1 MRTRA
6 VLFTIVAGATGVLGA
21 VGASAGAGAAAPP
34 LQCGA
39 TVTRNVTL
47 RADLLGCPGD
57 GLVIGAPNV
66 KVDLHGFT
74 IGGSKT
80 PGSAGIRNVGF
91 AGLQVV
97 GGGRFAAIQEFEVG
111 VLVAHGARPSI
122 SAIATRSVTY
132 GVRLD
137 DAKGATVR
145 GNDLGFFELGP
156 ALDTCSTA
164 TAPAAILLV
173 DSGQALVRDNRAEL
187 SGFGI
192 LLVRSHDATVR
203 SNGAAPLGSD
213 GNECSGIV
221 LVDSDRATLVGNTTT
236 ENRSGKV
243 GGGDGIFVDAA
254 SQGAVLRDN
263 VALTNTDDGIDVER
277 AGTKLTGNRADNND
291 DLGIEA
297 VAGVRGSG
305 NTATGNHN
313 PLQQC
318 VGIVCG

>member
-6 VLFTIVAGATGVLGA
+6 VLGTLVAGAAGVLGT
-21 VGASAGAGAAAPP
+21 VGAGSGAGAAAPP

-39 TVTRNVTL
+39 TVTRNITL
-47 RADLLGCPGD
+47 RSNLVGCPGD
-57 GLVIGAPNV
+57 GLVIGASGV

-80 PGSAGIRNVGF
+80 PGSAGIRNEGY

-97 GGGRFAAIQEFEVG
+97 GGGPFATIQEFEVG
-111 VLVAHGARPSI
+111 VLVSHGANPSI

-137 DAKGATVR
+137 NARGATIR
-145 GNDLGFFELGP
+145 GNDLGFFEMGP
-156 ALDTCSTA
+156 ALDTCSPA
-164 TAPAAILLV
+164 TAPAAILLI
-173 DSGQALVRDNRAEL
+173 DSDRALVRDNLAQL

-192 LLVRSHDATVR
+192 LLVRSDDATVR
-203 SNGAAPLGSD
+203 LNGAAPLDSD
-213 GNECSGIV
+213 GNDCSGIV
-221 LVDSDRATLVGNTTT
+221 LVDSARATLVGNTTT

-243 GGGDGIFVDAA
+243 GSGDGIVVDAG
-254 SQGAVLRDN
+254 SPGAVLRDN

-297 VAGVRGSG
+297 VPGARGSG
-305 NTATGNHN
+305 NAATGNHN
-313 PLQQC
+313 PLQC

>member
-1 MRTRA
+1 MGARTA
-6 VLFTIVAGATGVLGA
+6 LIMVVAGATATLGA
-21 VGASAGAGAAAPP
+21 IGAGAGAGAAASP

-39 TVTRNVTL
+39 TVTHNVTL
-47 RADLLGCPGD
+47 RSDLLGCPGD
-57 GLVIGAPNV
+57 GLIIGAAGV

-80 PGSAGIRNVGF
+80 AGSAGIRDQGY

-97 GGGRFAAIQEFEVG
+97 GGGLHATIQDFEVG
-111 VLVAHGARPSI
+111 VLVSHGATPSI

-137 DAKGATVR
+137 SARGATIR
-145 GNDLGFFELGP
+145 GNDVGFFEVGP

-173 DSGQALVRDNRAEL
+173 DSDRALVRDNRAEL

-192 LLVRSHDATVR
+192 VLVRSDDAILR
-203 SNGAAPLGSD
+203 NNGAAPLGSD
-213 GNECSGIV
+213 GNVCSGIV
-221 LVDSDRATLVGNTTT
+221 LVDSARATLVGNTTT

-254 SQGAVLRDN
+254 SPGAVLREN

-277 AGTKLTGNRADNND
+277 SGTKLVGNRADDND

-297 VAGVRGSG
+297 VPGVRGSG

-313 PLQQC
+313 PAQC
-318 VGIVCG
+318 VGIVCS

>member
-6 VLFTIVAGATGVLGA
+6 VLFTMVAGAAGVLGA
-21 VGASAGAGAAAPP
+21 AGASSGAGAAAAP

-47 RADLLGCPGD
+47 RSDLVGCTGD
-57 GLVIGAPNV
+57 GLVIGAAGV

-80 PGSAGIRNVGF
+80 PGSAGIRNEGY

-97 GGGRFAAIQEFEVG
+97 GGRRFAAIQEFEVG
-111 VLVAHGARPSI
+111 VLVSHGAYPSI
-122 SAIATRSVTY
+122 SAITTRSVTY
-132 GVRLD
+132 GVRLES
-137 DAKGATVR
+137 ARGATVR
-145 GNDLGFFELGP
+145 GNDLGFFEVGP

-173 DSGQALVRDNRAEL
+173 DSDRALVRDNRAEL

-192 LLVRSHDATVR
+192 LLVRSDDAIVR
-203 SNGAAPLGSD
+203 GNGAAPLGSD

-221 LVDSDRATLVGNTTT
+221 LVGSARATLVGNTTT

-243 GGGDGIFVDAA
+243 GGGDGIFVDGA
-254 SQGAVLRDN
+254 SPGAVLRNN

-277 AGTKLTGNRADNND
+277 AGTRLTDNRADRND

-297 VAGVRGSG
+297 VPGVRGSG
-305 NTATGNHN
+305 NTATDNQN
-313 PLQQC
+313 PLQC
-318 VGIVCG
+318 VGIACG

>member
-1 MRTRA
+1 MRARA
-6 VLFTIVAGATGVLGA
+6 VLFTMVAGAAGA
-21 VGASAGAGAAAPP
+21 VGAAGASAGAGAAAPP
-34 LQCGA
+34 PQCGA

-47 RADLLGCPGD
+47 RSDLVGCTGD
-57 GLVIGAPNV
+57 GLVIGAAGV

-80 PGSAGIRNVGF
+80 PGSAGIRNKGY

-97 GGGRFAAIQEFEVG
+97 GGGPHAAIQEFEVG
-111 VLVAHGARPSI
+111 VLVSHGANPSI

-137 DAKGATVR
+137 SARGATVR
-145 GNDLGFFELGP
+145 GNDLGFFEVGP
-156 ALDTCSTA
+156 ALDTCSTD

-173 DSGQALVRDNRAEL
+173 DSDRALVRDNRAEL

-192 LLVRSHDATVR
+192 LLVRSDDATVR
-203 SNGAAPLGSD
+203 NNGAAPLGSD
-213 GNECSGIV
+213 GNDCSGIV
-221 LVDSDRATLVGNTTT
+221 LVGSARASLVGNTTT
-236 ENRSGKV
+236 ENRSGKI

-254 SQGAVLRDN
+254 SPGAVLRDN

-297 VAGVRGSG
+297 VPGVRGSG

>member
-1 MRTRA
+1 M
-6 VLFTIVAGATGVLGA
+6 FTMVAGAGALG
-21 VGASAGAGAAAPP
+21 SAGAGAAPPP

-39 TVTRNVTL
+39 TVTRSVTL
-47 RADLLGCPGD
+47 RGDLLGCPGD
-57 GLVIGAPNV
+57 GLVIGASGV

-80 PGSAGIRNVGF
+80 PGSAGIRNEGY

-97 GGGRFAAIQEFEVG
+97 GGGPFATVQDFEVG
-111 VLVAHGARPSI
+111 VLVAHGARPSV
-122 SAIATRSVTY
+122 SDIATRSVTY

-137 DAKGATVR
+137 GSNGATVR
-145 GNDLGFFELGP
+145 SSDLGFFEVGP

-164 TAPAAILLV
+164 TAPAAVLLV
-173 DSGQALVRDNRAEL
+173 DSDRALVRDNRAEL

-192 LLVRSHDATVR
+192 VLVRSDDAVVR
-203 SNGAAPLGSD
+203 ANGAAPLGSD

-221 LVDSDRATLVGNTTT
+221 LVDSDRATVVGNTTT

-243 GGGDGIFVDAA
+243 GGGDGIFVDAD
-254 SQGAVLRDN
+254 SQGAVLREN

-277 AGTKLTGNRADNND
+277 AGTKLNGNRADHND

-305 NTATGNHN
+305 NTATGNGN
-313 PLQQC
+313 PAQC
-318 VGIVCG
+318 VGITCT

>member
-1 MRTRA
+1 MRARA
-6 VLFTIVAGATGVLGA
+6 LMFTMVAGAGALGA
-21 VGASAGAGAAAPP
+21 LGSAGAGAAPPP

-47 RADLLGCPGD
+47 QADLLGCPGD
-57 GLVIGAPNV
+57 GLVIGAPGI

-80 PGSAGIRNVGF
+80 PGSTGIRNEGY

-97 GGGRFAAIQEFEVG
+97 GGGPFATIQDFEVG
-111 VLVAHGARPSI
+111 VRVGHGARPSV
-122 SAIATRSVTY
+122 SNIATRSVTY

-137 DAKGATVR
+137 GSNGATVR
-145 GNDLGFFELGP
+145 GSDLGFFEAGP

-173 DSGQALVRDNRAEL
+173 DSDRALVRDNRAEL

-192 LLVRSHDATVR
+192 VLVRSDDAVVR
-203 SNGAAPLGSD
+203 ANGAAPLGSD

-221 LVDSDRATLVGNTTT
+221 LVDSDRATVVGNTAT

-243 GGGDGIFVDAA
+243 GGGDGIFVDAD
-254 SQGAVLRDN
+254 SQGAVVREN

-277 AGTKLTGNRADNND
+277 A
-291 DLGIEA
+291 
-297 VAGVRGSG
+297 
-305 NTATGNHN
+305 
-313 PLQQC
+313 
-318 VGIVCG
+318 

>member
-1 MRTRA
+1 MRARA
-6 VLFTIVAGATGVLGA
+6 VLFTMVAGTGALGA
-21 VGASAGAGAAAPP
+21 LGSAGAGAVPPP

-39 TVTRNVTL
+39 TVTRNLTL

-57 GLVIGAPNV
+57 GLVIGAAGV

-80 PGSAGIRNVGF
+80 PGSAGIRNEGH

-97 GGGRFAAIQEFEVG
+97 GGGPFATIQDFEVG
-111 VLVAHGARPSI
+111 VLVAHGAQPSV

-132 GVRLD
+132 GVRLEG
-137 DAKGATVR
+137 ANGATIR
-145 GNDLGFFELGP
+145 GNDLGFFEVGP
-156 ALDTCSTA
+156 ALDTCSTD

-173 DSGQALVRDNRAEL
+173 DSDRALVRENRAEL

-192 LLVRSHDATVR
+192 VLVRSDDAVLR
-203 SNGAAPLGSD
+203 ANGAAPLGSD

-221 LVDSDRATLVGNTTT
+221 LEDADRATVVGNTTT

-243 GGGDGIFVDAA
+243 GGGDGIFVDAD
-254 SQGAVLRDN
+254 SQGVVLRDN

-277 AGTKLTGNRADNND
+277 SGTKLNGNRADSND
-291 DLGIEA
+291 DLGIET
-297 VAGVRGSG
+297 VPGVRGSG
-305 NTATGNHN
+305 NTATGNGN
-313 PLQQC
+313 SLQC
-318 VGIVCG
+318 VGIACG